1 MSKQSERKRKASTN
15 LALPLASWKTIA
27 TNVFDAGGNFN
38 FSNAANASAAKQ
50 FYLLKCPLLE
60 LP

>member
-1 MSKQSERKRKASTN
+1 
-15 LALPLASWKTIA
+15 LPLAGWKTIA

-38 FSNAANASAAKQ
+38 FSDAANASAAKQ